1 MGVVEP
7 PTPPTE
13 VTGVKIA
20 LIAVTW
26 FLGTVFTLRISML
39 MMKDR
44 YQRHLADRRR
54 YLRPDWGD
62 YMICIVLM
70 TIFWPGTLL
79 ALFGWKLAF
88 PRGIKTRYEKEQK
101 LQEELLKAHQEART
115 QELRIKDLERQ
126 VLAWTPGP
134 YDRSD
139 RS

>member
-13 VTGVKIA
+13 VAGVIYA
-20 LIAVTW
+20 LIPVTW
-26 FLGTVFTLRISML
+26 FLGTVFTLRVSML

-44 YQRHLADRRR
+44 YQRRRADPER

-62 YMICIVLM
+62 YMFGIVLM

-79 ALFGWKLAF
+79 GLFGWKLAF

-101 LQEELLKAHQEART
+101 LQRALRKAELEAR
-115 QELRIKDLERQ
+115 EREKRIKDLEKQ
-126 VLAWTPGP
+126 VLAWTPKARDGQ
-134 YDRSD
+134 RS
-139 RS
+139 